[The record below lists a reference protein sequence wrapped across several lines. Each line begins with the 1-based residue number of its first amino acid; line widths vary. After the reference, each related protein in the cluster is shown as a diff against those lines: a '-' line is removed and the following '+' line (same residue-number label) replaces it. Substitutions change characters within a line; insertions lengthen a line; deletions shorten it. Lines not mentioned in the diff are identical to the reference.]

1 MKTSQNEKRSFLR
14 RIFTRTTWRICT
26 TTSTCESVRH
36 GRSVWPRHKQSSGR
50 RACLSQN
57 CRYMVIICQIRYKN
71 SNSGTV
77 TLDVVLI
84 FIQFHSK
91 CCFPQSTRNKM
102 DSQQHLQL
110 WLWWK
115 LRPCVSANFISH
127 FWDFSL
133 AAIFGTLTFLSHQY
147 FELEY
152 SSGTNIQLKQD
163 AKVPAERSAS
173 PKRIFWRKKITQNLG
188 KESDEGFFLQ
198 KPRKS

>member
-1 MKTSQNEKRSFLR
+1 M
-14 RIFTRTTWRICT
+14 
-26 TTSTCESVRH
+26 
-36 GRSVWPRHKQSSGR
+36 
-50 RACLSQN
+50 
-57 CRYMVIICQIRYKN
+57 
-71 SNSGTV
+71 
-77 TLDVVLI
+77 TLEVVLI
-84 FIQFHSK
+84 FIQFHCK

-173 PKRIFWRKKITQNLG
+173 PKRIFRRKKSLTIWERNQMRVFFFKNHEKV
-188 KESDEGFFLQ
+188 KEDIWSGRYLCSTERGGSWNELPVSGLLFLTFLF
-198 KPRKS
+198 KIIEVPRKMYIFDYCPPIPPKRTAWSSFSVLS